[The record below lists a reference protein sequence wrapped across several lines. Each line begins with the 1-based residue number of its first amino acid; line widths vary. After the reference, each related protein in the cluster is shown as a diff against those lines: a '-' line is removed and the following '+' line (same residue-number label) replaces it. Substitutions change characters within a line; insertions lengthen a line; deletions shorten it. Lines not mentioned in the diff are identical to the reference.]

1 MQSSQLRAWSA
12 AGSPDETMSLG
23 LLPSAN
29 SHTSGIFLLLA
40 SDPRRSGQREAMPGP
55 SLKTQSCHRDPGS
68 SQRPQN
74 RADLQVP
81 SQGHGTEGPNKD
93 RSGEGRGVHVLS
105 LLLEES
111 CLCTGPDGLSAH
123 TGPLFPRRKSFQ
135 FPLYSWSPIKVSK
148 GPGTGPLWKGR
159 SLEPRFQYTS
169 QQA

>member
-1 MQSSQLRAWSA
+1 
-12 AGSPDETMSLG
+12 
-23 LLPSAN
+23 
-29 SHTSGIFLLLA
+29 
-40 SDPRRSGQREAMPGP
+40 MPGP

-111 CLCTGPDGLSAH
+111 CLLYWARWSERPHWPIVPEEEVLPVP
-123 TGPLFPRRKSFQ
+123 PLLLVPH
-135 FPLYSWSPIKVSK
+135 
-148 GPGTGPLWKGR
+148 
-159 SLEPRFQYTS
+159 
-169 QQA
+169 